1 MKKQTFNIR
10 VLIDPKKYSDH
21 SLKGT
26 KLTEITGQLIEKHGV
41 KIILHESLESIEKNN
56 KNWRT
61 WNLTEY
67 NTGMTINSSVGTMKN
82 ALNTFE
88 KLFNDPCLTD
98 SGHQDKLRKFNELI
112 EINIKKYGN
121 ANQ

>member
-10 VLIDPKKYSDH
+10 TLVNPSKWDGNKN
-21 SLKGT
+21 T
-26 KLTEITGQLIEKHGV
+26 KLTEITGQLIEKYNV

-67 NTGMTINSSVGTMKN
+67 NTGMTINSSVGTAKN

-88 KLFNDPCLTD
+88 KMFNDPCLTD
-98 SGHQDKLRKFNELI
+98 LGRQDKLNKFNELI
-112 EINIKKYGN
+112 EVNIKKYGN
-121 ANQ
+121 ANT